1 MQISKEVVN
10 DFRPEVRS
18 LLKELKLSG
27 FKTVSVNNGGCDD
40 EIIKA
45 NDVPANE
52 FIEQIVATDSAFL
65 TVKYGQKSYTIFI
78 VLGNEPGEIVCD
90 HTEFPLLSEV
100 VDRHYDKWESKKQ
113 PVSFS

>member
-1 MQISKEVVN
+1 MQTSKEAVN

-27 FKTVSVNNGGCDD
+27 FKTVSANNGGGDD
-40 EIIKA
+40 ETIKA
-45 NDVPANE
+45 DDVTTNE
-52 FIEQIVATDSAFL
+52 FIQQIVATDSASL
-65 TVKYGQKSYTIFI
+65 TVEYEQKFYTIFI